1 MRILFTGSSS
11 FTGYWFIC
19 SLVAAGH
26 EVVATFQGDG
36 KSYNGMRAK
45 RVALIE
51 KQCRTVFECPMGSDR
66 FIQLLD
72 SSSWDV
78 LCHHA
83 ADVTDYKSPK
93 FDALAALQKNTH
105 NLPTVL
111 ELLSKSCRKVVLTGS
126 VFEQTEGVGSDPDRA
141 FSPYG
146 LSKGLTS
153 DYFRYYCLAQNIA
166 LGKFV
171 ITNPFGPYEEPR
183 LTSYLVNAWAK
194 RETPVIK
201 TPDYVRDNIHVSL
214 LAKVYADFVGNL
226 NEKNTFSHCSPSG
239 YVESQGAFV
248 GRFAEAMRPRL
259 ELPCDVE
266 VQRQESFPEPRM
278 RINTQPIDGL
288 AYGWEEKHAWDE
300 LASYYR
306 AHIDLEAGNHG

>member
-11 FTGYWFIC
+11 FTGYWFI
-19 SLVAAGH
+19 SALVAAGH

-36 KSYNGMRAK
+36 KSYDGVRAK
-45 RVALIE
+45 RVARLE
-51 KQCRTVFECPMGSDR
+51 QQCRTVFECPLGSNQ
-66 FIQLLD
+66 FIQLID
-72 SSSWDV
+72 STSWDV

-83 ADVTDYKSPK
+83 ADVTDYKSSK
-93 FDALAALQKNTH
+93 FDAVAALQRNTH

-111 ELLSKSCRKVVLTGS
+111 EHLSKSCFKVVLTGS
-126 VFEQTEGVGSDPDRA
+126 IFEQAEGVGSDPDRA

-153 DYFRYYCLAQNIA
+153 DYFRYYCQAKNMA

-171 ITNPFGPYEEPR
+171 IPNPFGPYEEPR

-214 LAKVYADFVGNL
+214 LAKVYADFISNL
-226 NEKNTFSHCSPSG
+226 SEKSAYSHCSPSG

-248 GRFAEAMRPRL
+248 RRFAEAMRPRL
-259 ELPCDVE
+259 GLPCDADF
-266 VQRQESFPEPRM
+266 QRQESFPEPRI
-278 RINTQPIDGL
+278 RINSQPVDRL
-288 AYGWEEKHAWDE
+288 SYGWEEERAWDE
-300 LASYYR
+300 LASYYQ
-306 AHIDLEAGNHG
+306 ALIGLEAGNHR